1 MATMKAGLLF
11 LILCSVA
18 LSALA
23 QLLLKLGMSN
33 PHIQQALE
41 RGGFL
46 PALWV
51 AASNANVIAGLGLY
65 AFGAVLWLLVLAKS
79 DLSFAYPFVGLGFIM
94 TMAFG
99 AWVLHEPVG
108 ISRSVGALL
117 VVIGVYLV
125 SRS

>member
-1 MATMKAGLLF
+1 MRANLLF

-33 PHIQQALE
+33 SQIQQAVE
-41 RGGFL
+41 RGSSL
-46 PALWV
+46 TALWA
-51 AASNANVIAGLGLY
+51 AASNSKVIAGLSLY
-65 AFGAVLWLLVLAKS
+65 ALGAVLWLLVLAKS

-99 AWVLHEPVG
+99 VWVLHEPIGV
-108 ISRSVGALL
+108 SRSVGAAL